1 MIPRTLDLFFE
12 TLDESLQSRAEVIL
26 TGAQAAAWMGH
37 LRPSLDVD
45 FEIRLKGRRKG
56 SRDSARVEAAVNRAS
71 TKTGLAANYSQDI
84 SHWSMIDF
92 LDYRKKARLYKTIG
106 RVTVKVLSPEHW
118 TIGKMGRFLEIDIR
132 DLLKVIRKQ
141 KLKPNRLTALWAR
154 AFRRSPLSL
163 EKGHFRDHVFYFLKK
178 YGKKLWGRGFNLE
191 QALQDFRRQ
200 AGL

>member
-12 TLDESLQSRAEVIL
+12 TFDESLQSPAEVIL
-26 TGAQAAAWMGH
+26 TGAQAAALMGH

-45 FEIRLKGRRKG
+45 FEIRLKGRGKG
-56 SRDSARVEAAVNRAS
+56 PQNSARVEAAVNRAS
-71 TKTGLAANYSQDI
+71 TATGLAANYSQDI

-106 RVTVKVLSPEHW
+106 RVTVKFLSPEHW
-118 TIGKMGRFLEIDIR
+118 TIGKLGRFLEIDIR
-132 DLLKVIRKQ
+132 DLLKVIQKQ
-141 KLKPNRLTALWAR
+141 KLGPNRLTALWAR

-163 EKGHFRDHVFYFLKK
+163 EKGRFRDHVFYFLKK
-178 YGKKLWGRGFNLE
+178 YGKKLWGRGFNLG
-191 QALQDFRRQ
+191 QTLQDFKRQ